1 MSEIMNEPQG
11 GMTQEEIE
19 AMEAERKAAWDAKIA
34 PFKNLKKRLDD
45 VEEVVTTMVEGML

>member
-1 MSEIMNEPQG
+1 MNEPQG

-34 PFKNLKKRLDD
+34 PFKNVKKRLDD
-45 VEEVVTTMVEGML
+45 LEEVVTTMAEGML